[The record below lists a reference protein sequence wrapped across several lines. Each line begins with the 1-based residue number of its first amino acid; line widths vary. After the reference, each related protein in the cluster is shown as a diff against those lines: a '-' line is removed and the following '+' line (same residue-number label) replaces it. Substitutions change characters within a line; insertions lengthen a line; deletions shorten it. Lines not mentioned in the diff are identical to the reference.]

1 MITEFDIMIKEAE
14 IGFNEI
20 QADLIV
26 SPYMESSDFFFES
39 EAEGNFFT
47 RMIEKIGTLIN
58 NIKEKIISFFKK
70 DTTEKTVKEIED
82 VAKEN
87 PAFLRTHVTMA
98 DYNALY
104 DLSERTQ
111 KQLMNEKCDV
121 EKTMKKYRK
130 QRNII
135 LAAGAAVTISLG
147 AALVIVTKKKDE
159 KISSLEKL
167 YKSVKRKLQIKEQE
181 YEDLKQDHIGYKNK
195 AEDKI
200 KSLNNTVSKQNDTIE
215 ELKAK
220 GIKRT
225 QLKVLH
231 AVKQPIRNGQQAG
244 KDLQKSIDQTKE
256 QVVAIAE
263 CTKDMATDTANE
275 CSDAFKVL
283 TSNASIVKKAQAGMS
298 VAANIASGTKNIVS
312 GKAISDKKDER
323 AKEISKKGYEIA
335 AKIKKYD
342 GVLNHPKASDER
354 KQTAQE
360 RINTLDDRLKTL
372 AEQYENIT
380 GIAIDFKKKNS

>member
-14 IGFNEI
+14 IEFNEI
-20 QADLIV
+20 RADLIV
-26 SPYMESSDFFFES
+26 SPYMESADFFFES
-39 EAEGNFFT
+39 EGDGNFFT

-87 PAFLRTHVTMA
+87 PELLNAAVSIR
-98 DYNALY
+98 DYHALY
-104 DLSERTQ
+104 SLNEMTQ
-111 KQLMNEKCDV
+111 KKLMDEKCEV

-159 KISSLEKL
+159 KISSLENL
-167 YKSVKRKLQIKEQE
+167 YKSVKRKLHIKEQK
-181 YEDLKQDHIGYKNK
+181 YEDLKQDHISYKNK

-200 KSLNNTVSKQNDTIE
+200 KSLNSTVSKQNDTIE

-263 CTKDMATDTANE
+263 CAKDMATDTANE

-283 TSNASIVKKAQAGMS
+283 SSNASIIKKAQAGMS
-298 VAANIASGTKNIVS
+298 VVANIASGTKNIVS

-323 AKEISKKGYEIA
+323 AEEISKKGYEIA

-342 GVLNHPKASDER
+342 EILNHPKASDDR
-354 KQTAQE
+354 KQIAQE
-360 RINTLDDRLKTL
+360 RIDTLDGRLKTL
-372 AEQYENIT
+372 ADRYENIT
-380 GIAIDFKKKNS
+380 GIAIDFKKRIN